1 MGSEAAE
8 ESAHHNSI
16 PRFELTAGAAAAEFY
31 NKYHQEVQNDPKE
44 IYFWTDS
51 ECFLKQL
58 RNRSGRHATFVRNS
72 LSKIR
77 SLTDLKGWHYVDT
90 KNNPADIASRG
101 LKAGDKE
108 GWNIYHHG
116 PHFLRDPQ
124 WVPPEAPEEV
134 WVAAVAEQE
143 PPKGPET
150 APAFIL
156 EVAARKDRWADK
168 VRLIARLKRCANKW
182 LKKGPLE
189 QRDPRAALSAQELE
203 EARWDI
209 WRELQ
214 KTHFPKEVNFLREK
228 GIRTAEARTT
238 ARLPKSQLR
247 KLNPFLDQHG
257 LIRSSTRLLNAQGL
271 TYNEKCPIVLPKRHD
286 TVDAL
291 IRECHIRHAHMG
303 VEFVKNT
310 LRKEFLIM
318 ADGQAVRR
326 VIGQCAKCQKLF
338 KQPTTQQMAPLP
350 KDRVEAGAP
359 FEVTGADL
367 FGPYELLC
375 GRRVAAKRWVVIFT
389 CLKVRA
395 VHFEIVETISAPS
408 LLNAIIRFR
417 SRFPGVRKLWSDA
430 GTNFVG
436 AEKLLEKALITA
448 KERGE
453 QNPLP
458 IEWQRVPPHAPH
470 RAGVWERLVKSAKRI
485 LAALLGKQ
493 DVSLDVFRTVLHQ
506 AEYIL
511 NHRPITQVSSDP
523 RDMEALTPAHF
534 IHPGIQPNLPNQC
547 EPLGHIGVEDMRFAH
562 NRAIALIGGF
572 WKRWLSDYL
581 SQLKGR
587 KKWQQMEKELQVGQL
602 TLLMDDTKA
611 RKDWKLARVEATS
624 GSDGLVRTVQV
635 RTANGKLFERA
646 VTQVIPLEL
655 D

>member
-1 MGSEAAE
+1 MFGKSRVIPVGSEAAE
-8 ESAHHNSI
+8 DSAHHNSI

-31 NKYHQEVQNDPKE
+31 NKYRQEVQNDPKE

-58 RNRSGRHATFVRNS
+58 RNRSGRHATFVRNR

-77 SLTDLKGWHYVDT
+77 SWTDLKGWHYVDT

-303 VEFVKNT
+303 VEFVIKHPQEGVPDNG
-310 LRKEFLIM
+310 
-318 ADGQAVRR
+318 GQASSPPSDRTVCQVPKAVQATHHSANGTLAKRPSGGRGPVRGDR
-326 VIGQCAKCQKLF
+326 GRLVWALRIAMWPPSSGKKVGRDLHVPKSQSCPLRNSGNNLCPFPPERDNPLQI
-338 KQPTTQQMAPLP
+338 PLP
-350 KDRVEAGAP
+350 RGA
-359 FEVTGADL
+359 
-367 FGPYELLC
+367 
-375 GRRVAAKRWVVIFT
+375 
-389 CLKVRA
+389 
-395 VHFEIVETISAPS
+395 
-408 LLNAIIRFR
+408 
-417 SRFPGVRKLWSDA
+417 
-430 GTNFVG
+430 
-436 AEKLLEKALITA
+436 KAL
-448 KERGE
+448 E
-453 QNPLP
+453 
-458 IEWQRVPPHAPH
+458 
-470 RAGVWERLVKSAKRI
+470 
-485 LAALLGKQ
+485 
-493 DVSLDVFRTVLHQ
+493 
-506 AEYIL
+506 
-511 NHRPITQVSSDP
+511 
-523 RDMEALTPAHF
+523 
-534 IHPGIQPNLPNQC
+534 
-547 EPLGHIGVEDMRFAH
+547 
-562 NRAIALIGGF
+562 
-572 WKRWLSDYL
+572 
-581 SQLKGR
+581 
-587 KKWQQMEKELQVGQL
+587 
-602 TLLMDDTKA
+602 
-611 RKDWKLARVEATS
+611 
-624 GSDGLVRTVQV
+624 
-635 RTANGKLFERA
+635 
-646 VTQVIPLEL
+646 
-655 D
+655 